1 MKSKSKFG
9 TVLSYEFKK
18 IVCKKSFIIV
28 TILGP
33 FLMAALIIIPSL
45 SSVSSVD
52 RSNETITVGVLS
64 DGSSLTNTVYEALV
78 SSGWNVIESSSE
90 DLLKSSVFSKEI
102 EGYIASDGKGSFGYY
117 SVETGDIYVH
127 STLESIISNVIVSY
141 RLAEQGLDPQTVF
154 SLMEKTE
161 LPSYKLSQKESSAE
175 ETNSEGDYLVRLLV
189 PMFFAFTIYIALL
202 LYGQSIGRSVVSEKS
217 SKIVDVLLSSVTP
230 DELLMGKIFGV
241 ALSGLLQFTIWIAFA
256 LIGVTVF
263 SSLTGF
269 KIPVQL
275 SPVNFVYLGIFFML
289 GFLLFCSGYGAIGAA
304 SEDEQHMSQLSY
316 PFLIFLIAPIC
327 FFNRFAMNPNSMF
340 AIVLSEFPF
349 TSPMV
354 MLTRLVNGTVP
365 MWQLVLSIVLLV
377 ASIYLVM
384 KLAAKIFR
392 VGILLTG
399 KNFKF
404 ADMGR
409 WLLEK

>member
-64 DGSSLTNTVYEALV
+64 DGSSLTSTVYEALV

-102 EGYIASDGKGSFGYY
+102 EGYVASDGKGSFGYY

-256 LIGVTVF
+256 LVGVTVF

-289 GFLLFCSGYGAIGAA
+289 GFLLFGSGYGAIGAA

>member
-64 DGSSLTNTVYEALV
+64 DGSSLTSTVYEALV

-241 ALSGLLQFTIWIAFA
+241 ALSGLLQFTIWIVFA
-256 LIGVTVF
+256 LVGVTVF

-289 GFLLFCSGYGAIGAA
+289 GFLLFGSGYGAIGAA

-365 MWQLVLSIVLLV
+365 MWQLILSIVLLV